1 LRTNAA
7 RSNLKCR
14 QQPSD
19 TLPIRQEALPMPQL
33 ALDLHAG
40 VATVTI
46 TNPPLQTMDPGTL
59 SELTEMLP
67 RLREDDV
74 RAVVFT
80 GGMEGFFIRH
90 YSVVELDRSAQGQ
103 RPAATPAPDAGDTR
117 DAGDAAGARTAMNIH
132 DLFLA
137 IEHLPKPVLA
147 ALNGSAMG
155 GGWEFAMATDIRVAK
170 DGPYSF
176 GLPEISVGI
185 LPGAGGTQR
194 LTNLV
199 GRHRAIEMML
209 RARTVSPREALDYG
223 MIEELVPADTRETA
237 LERAQAIAAEI
248 AGRPALAVAHIKR
261 LARAAV
267 SPLSRDMLTLE
278 GTLFAELMRTPEAK
292 ALLARVAASHRT
304 GKAE

>member
-1 LRTNAA
+1 
-7 RSNLKCR
+7 
-14 QQPSD
+14 
-19 TLPIRQEALPMPQL
+19 MPQL
-33 ALDLHAG
+33 SLDLHEQ

-59 SELTEMLP
+59 AELDDLLP

-90 YSVVELDRSAQGQ
+90 YSVVELDRSAQGE
-103 RPAATPAPDAGDTR
+103 RTVSARAPV
-117 DAGDAAGARTAMNIH
+117 NIH

-147 ALNGSAMG
+147 ALNGTAMG

-170 DGPYSF
+170 DGPYRF

-199 GRHRAIEMML
+199 GRHRALEMML
-209 RARTVSPREALDYG
+209 RARTVTPGEALALG
-223 MIEELVPADTRETA
+223 MLEELVPADTRETA
-237 LERAQAIAAEI
+237 LERAQSIAAEI
-248 AGRPALAVAHIKR
+248 AGRSPLAVAHIKR
-261 LARAAV
+261 LAREAV
-267 SPLSRDMLTLE
+267 SPVSREMLALE
-278 GTLFAELMRTPEAK
+278 GQLFAELMRSPEAK

-304 GKAE
+304 GKAD

>member
-1 LRTNAA
+1 MHAIA
-7 RSNLKCR
+7 ERSNLSNRHSPAYC
-14 QQPSD
+14 
-19 TLPIRQEALPMPQL
+19 TLATQENLPLPQL

-59 SELTEMLP
+59 SELTALLP

-80 GGMEGFFIRH
+80 GGMDGYFIRH

-103 RPAATPAPDAGDTR
+103 RPAAEPAE
-117 DAGDAAGARTAMNIH
+117 GAPVAMNIH

-137 IEHLPKPVLA
+137 IENLPKPVLA
-147 ALNGSAMG
+147 VLNGSAMG
-155 GGWEFAMATDIRVAK
+155 GGWEFAMAMDIRVAK
-170 DGPYSF
+170 DGPYRF
-176 GLPEISVGI
+176 GLPEVSVGI

-209 RARTVSPREALDYG
+209 RARTVSPREALYYG
-223 MIEELVPADTRETA
+223 MIEELVPADTRESA
-237 LERAQAIAAEI
+237 LERAQSIAAEI

-261 LARAAV
+261 LAREAV
-267 SPLSRDMLTLE
+267 SPLSRDMLALE
-278 GTLFAELMRTPEAK
+278 GRLFAELMQTPEAK
-292 ALLARVAASHRT
+292 ALLARVAATHRT

>member
-1 LRTNAA
+1 
-7 RSNLKCR
+7 
-14 QQPSD
+14 
-19 TLPIRQEALPMPQL
+19 MPQL
-33 ALDLHAG
+33 TLDLHAG
-40 VATVTI
+40 VASVTI
-46 TNPPLQTMDPGTL
+46 TNPPLQTMDPHTL
-59 SELTEMLP
+59 AELAALLP

-90 YSVVELDRSAQGQ
+90 YSVVELDRAAQGE
-103 RPAATPAPDAGDTR
+103 RGGNAAEGQPSGSAAPV
-117 DAGDAAGARTAMNIH
+117 NIH

-137 IEHLPKPVLA
+137 LEQLPKPVLA

-170 DGPYSF
+170 DGPFRF

-199 GRHRAIEMML
+199 GRHRALEMML
-209 RARTVSPREALDYG
+209 RARTVTPREAFAYG
-223 MIEELVPADTRETA
+223 MVEELVPADTRETA
-237 LERAQAIAAEI
+237 LERAQSIAAEI

-261 LARAAV
+261 LAREAV
-267 SPLSRDMLTLE
+267 SPVSRDMLKLE
-278 GTLFAELMRTPEAK
+278 GQLFAELMQTPEAK
-292 ALLARVAASHRT
+292 ALLARVAATHRT